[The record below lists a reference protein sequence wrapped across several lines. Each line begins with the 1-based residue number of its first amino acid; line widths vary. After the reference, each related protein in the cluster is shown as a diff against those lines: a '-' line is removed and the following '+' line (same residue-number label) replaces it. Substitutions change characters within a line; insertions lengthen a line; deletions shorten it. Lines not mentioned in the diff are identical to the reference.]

1 MIHFRTLSAGDR
13 ICLCWDLTQGWG
25 QGRMELYPRKER
37 KCRKSG
43 QAFRECTG
51 VCQHRGP
58 NRWGPWSQE
67 GVTAE
72 LANRTTMAEMK
83 GLMGRRL

>member
-1 MIHFRTLSAGDR
+1 MLGSDPGLGSGENGALSQEGKKVQEEWSGIQRVHRGLSAQR
-13 ICLCWDLTQGWG
+13 TQQMG
-25 QGRMELYPRKER
+25 
-37 KCRKSG
+37 
-43 QAFRECTG
+43 
-51 VCQHRGP
+51 
-58 NRWGPWSQE
+58 GPWSQE